1 MMALVALGGKS
12 PSEVA
17 ECLLDQHYLA
27 VTKGKFKELQAFDEP
42 RALFEELV
50 ASILPASVERNMP
63 FLSGKESLTGG
74 FVQAAMRAYP
84 ELRCACAASLQDNI
98 AFDRTL
104 RGADFV
110 QILQLPRRGSH
121 RSRACRWWGGVGK
134 TKLFC
139 TRAVWPWRC
148 VCSV

>member
-1 MMALVALGGKS
+1 MALVALGGKS

-27 VTKGKFKELQAFDEP
+27 VTKGRFKELQAFDEP

-74 FVQAAMRAYP
+74 FVQAAFKGEAWPSSADVRLAIVSSTPSKGHSLIVALSDGVFNIRAH
-84 ELRCACAASLQDNI
+84 
-98 AFDRTL
+98 FDRALASTL
-104 RGADFV
+104 VGGGAAT
-110 QILQLPRRGSH
+110 GGEH
-121 RSRACRWWGGVGK
+121 GRS
-134 TKLFC
+134 
-139 TRAVWPWRC
+139 P
-148 VCSV
+148 